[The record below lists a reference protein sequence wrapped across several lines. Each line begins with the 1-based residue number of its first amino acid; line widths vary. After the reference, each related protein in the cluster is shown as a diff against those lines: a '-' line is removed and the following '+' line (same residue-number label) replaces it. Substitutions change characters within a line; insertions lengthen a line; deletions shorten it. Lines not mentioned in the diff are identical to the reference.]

1 MNLTNRQTTDGSYLM
16 LDAAQITQTAAQLT
30 AIIRLTIPREE
41 IRKVMGPGIREML
54 ANVAS

>member
-1 MNLTNRQTTDGSYLM
+1 MQ
-16 LDAAQITQTAAQLT
+16 AAALLI
-30 AIIRLTIPREE
+30 AIIRLIIPREE

>member
-1 MNLTNRQTTDGSYLM
+1 M
-16 LDAAQITQTAAQLT
+16 LDTPQITQAAAQLT

-54 ANVAS
+54 GRHEENSRVRSC